1 MWQPACT
8 ISLTHSRAR
17 GADDGGRRRRDASYG
32 VAPTAIRFQQFG
44 DWENS
49 AACSL
54 SDISG
59 WRAGILYPF
68 AGGGRQSGAAH
79 LDLLGPPGRR
89 CGCCRRRGFLFSD
102 IPVRGDAGARAIGAT
117 DDAAAVELPGRRRRQ
132 PGSKAALTGS
142 AACSLSDISGWRAG
156 ILYPFAGGGRQ
167 SGAAHL
173 DLLGPPGRRCG
184 CCRRRGFLFSD
195 IPVRGDAGARAIG
208 ATDDAAAVELPGRRR
223 RQPGSKAALT
233 GSAACSLSDISGWRL
248 VFFIPL
254 GEGGGGCADVADFF
268 LVILVGGWA
277 RGSERPRCGC
287 GVRVEAR
294 QPGSKAALTGSA
306 ACSPNIRISG
316 WRAGILYPF
325 AGGGRQSGA
334 AQKGKQGDC

>member
-1 MWQPACT
+1 MMAGAGGAM
-8 ISLTHSRAR
+8 RATGWR
-17 GADDGGRRRRDASYG
+17 A
-32 VAPTAIRFQQFG
+32 TAIWFQQFG
-44 DWENS
+44 EGEKS

-233 GSAACSLSDISGWRL
+233 GSAACSLSDISGWR
-248 VFFIPL
+248 
-254 GEGGGGCADVADFF
+254 
-268 LVILVGGWA
+268 
-277 RGSERPRCGC
+277 
-287 GVRVEAR
+287 
-294 QPGSKAALTGSA
+294 
-306 ACSPNIRISG
+306 
-316 WRAGILYPF
+316 AGILYPF

-334 AQKGKQGDC
+334 AQQRETRRLLTNRPCSSLSTKSPIPTNVYASAIGLCKDLIIMQSRKPSNSDF